1 MNRIIKSLI
10 LPVLVLV
17 VNVNNCYSSDI
28 KNSYSTNIDEYRK
41 KMYYGSITS
50 PVAWVGFDSMHNDKN
65 ITDYILKYCDSNNQ
79 EFLKLATL
87 NFFTTCNRISYALF
101 GTQIYY
107 KKGTYDEQ
115 YNKNALI
122 DSYNDVSYLYRAFE
136 LTGLEETN
144 DLKTMYKFNDLLHN
158 YNIHIPSNCI
168 KAINSSV
175 KQIKVNTN
183 IDFKLFDKEEDIHIV
198 PFSFYLGNRILDLS
212 HDAFDTIC
220 ETIETS
226 KELKKSTSSTANEI
240 IINTIKPFYD
250 NLKSISNSLYAMKQQ
265 FQFYNIN
272 DNEKHSI
279 LKQLD
284 STFDYISDVL
294 NKSSIP
300 NIYNNINN
308 K

>member
-1 MNRIIKSLI
+1 MFLI
-10 LPVLVLV
+10 CIGPLNSLVL
-17 VNVNNCYSSDI
+17 
-28 KNSYSTNIDEYRK
+28 RK
-41 KMYYGSITS
+41 
-50 PVAWVGFDSMHNDKN
+50 
-65 ITDYILKYCDSNNQ
+65 
-79 EFLKLATL
+79 
-87 NFFTTCNRISYALF
+87 
-101 GTQIYY
+101 
-107 KKGTYDEQ
+107 
-115 YNKNALI
+115 
-122 DSYNDVSYLYRAFE
+122 
-136 LTGLEETN
+136 TN

-158 YNIHIPSNCI
+158 YMISIPSNCI

-198 PFSFYLGNRILDLS
+198 PFSSYLGNRILDLS

-250 NLKSISNSLYAMKQQ
+250 NLKSISNSLYAMKPQ
-265 FQFYNIN
+265 FRFYNIN